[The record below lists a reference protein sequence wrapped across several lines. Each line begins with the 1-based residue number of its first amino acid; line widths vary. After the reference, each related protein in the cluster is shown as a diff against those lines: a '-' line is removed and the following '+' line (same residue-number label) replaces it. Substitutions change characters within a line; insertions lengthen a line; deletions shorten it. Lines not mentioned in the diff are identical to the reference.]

1 MSFPLQT
8 TTLRASSTAAA
19 VVYTA
24 AITLDS
30 TTAVATSSF
39 AANID
44 ELVADSDNFVRL
56 PQATGIAAL
65 VADTDTSD
73 SSKQRQLISALVA
86 PKDLISLIPTLRA
99 LGRQQRPSL
108 VIHVPVSSAA
118 DVSDVLAVRDSGSAI
133 LRSMSQQDAVDYA
146 VAASIAAQRL
156 GTPIVHCFPAESPD
170 SAEFQGYA
178 APSTQE
184 AIRAYLQA
192 EKASDESAHD
202 AVRQA
207 LAAVVGEE
215 QELVSYFGAKDAQV
229 VYVTFGN
236 VVSQAAVSAVAG
248 VGVVQIS
255 LARPLN
261 PSALKQAVPASAKR
275 VVALD
280 QTRRAEAGWG
290 PLFFD
295 LALVA
300 WEHRPIL
307 LNAVLPSSPA
317 GLDTVTPEQL
327 EAINAHALTLAS
339 PAHFNAAA
347 VGSIPE
353 DASATPQ
360 PIDEGAVSEAATVG
374 AYGQLLRDA
383 FGLRL
388 RVANASESRS
398 IWGDGGRAESTP
410 EFGFGRLAAEAQERA
425 RLVAAVT
432 AVLRDVKVPLSR
444 ELHAALAEWL
454 GSRDDPAKASASAA
468 AQLSELLKAEAA
480 GNLALEDIVRLQAH
494 FAVQSNWLVGGDAWA
509 YDIGGSGVHHV
520 LSSGMNVNVLLVDTA
535 ADPTAVQRGGARKK
549 DIGLYAM
556 NYGSAYVA
564 SVAVYASYAQVLQ
577 ALAEADAFPGPA
589 VVVAYLPRAA
599 TAIGVLQQSK
609 RAVDEGAWPLYR
621 WDPRLDPGS
630 FQLDSEKLRRE
641 LADFLKR
648 DSALAAVSRA
658 APKLGAAIAPVSV
671 EAQAGDRLARKARGD
686 VDALMAGLT
695 VSGPPLLILFASDGG
710 NGEEAARR
718 LAKSARRRGMT
729 VRCMGMDEYDF
740 EELAYERNL
749 LISVSTAGQGE
760 IPTAG
765 REFLKALLATTA
777 NLSETAFAVFG
788 LGDSHYWP
796 RAEDAVFYN
805 KPARDIDRRL
815 AELGAR
821 RIVGPGLGDDQDADG
836 WEAGFGAFDS
846 ELWQALNLDVVS
858 SAADEPEEPPAR
870 TDEENKVISNFLRGT
885 ISQALADTSTGAVDE
900 WDGKLL
906 KFHGTYMQD
915 DRDVRA
921 ARLARGEEKAFSFMI
936 RVRLPGGVAT
946 PAQWLAMDALA
957 SEHGNQTMK
966 ITTRQTFQLHGV
978 LKRNLRETMRG
989 INRGLMDTLA
999 ACGDVNRNV
1008 VASANPLQ
1016 AHLQPE
1022 VARLASDISTHLL
1035 PATSAYHEIWLADE
1049 QVAGSAEQTSATT
1062 DYEPLYGPNY
1072 LPRKYK
1078 IAIAI
1083 PPENDVDVFAYD
1095 LGYIA
1100 ILDDAQENIL
1110 GYNVV
1115 IGGGMGMTHNNKATY
1130 PRLATCLGYVPKDR
1144 AVIVSEKVM
1153 LVQRDHGDRTNRK
1166 HARLKY
1172 TVDDHGMD
1180 WWREQVEARLGFS
1193 FEPARPYAFTRN
1205 GDRYGWTKS
1214 TPGLN
1219 NFTIFIQNGRIADLP
1234 GSPLKTALA
1243 DVARKHTGN
1252 FRLTCNGHL
1261 IIADVKDED
1270 VDSIARLL
1278 ASHRLDNL
1286 DYSALRLHSM
1296 ACVAL
1301 PTCALAM
1308 AESERY
1314 LPRLIDLLDEVID
1327 QAGLRSDAIVIRMTG
1342 CPNGCARPYNAE
1354 IAFVGKAP
1362 GAYNLYLGGSH
1373 RGDRLNKVF
1382 RETVT
1387 EDQILEV
1394 LTPIIKQ
1401 YAIERLEGE
1410 HFGDFVIR
1418 KGIIKAT
1425 REGKDFHDI

>member
-1 MSFPLQT
+1 
-8 TTLRASSTAAA
+8 
-19 VVYTA
+19 
-24 AITLDS
+24 
-30 TTAVATSSF
+30 
-39 AANID
+39 
-44 ELVADSDNFVRL
+44 
-56 PQATGIAAL
+56 
-65 VADTDTSD
+65 
-73 SSKQRQLISALVA
+73 
-86 PKDLISLIPTLRA
+86 
-99 LGRQQRPSL
+99 
-108 VIHVPVSSAA
+108 
-118 DVSDVLAVRDSGSAI
+118 
-133 LRSMSQQDAVDYA
+133 
-146 VAASIAAQRL
+146 
-156 GTPIVHCFPAESPD
+156 
-170 SAEFQGYA
+170 
-178 APSTQE
+178 
-184 AIRAYLQA
+184 
-192 EKASDESAHD
+192 
-202 AVRQA
+202 
-207 LAAVVGEE
+207 
-215 QELVSYFGAKDAQV
+215 
-229 VYVTFGN
+229 
-236 VVSQAAVSAVAG
+236 
-248 VGVVQIS
+248 
-255 LARPLN
+255 
-261 PSALKQAVPASAKR
+261 
-275 VVALD
+275 
-280 QTRRAEAGWG
+280 
-290 PLFFD
+290 
-295 LALVA
+295 
-300 WEHRPIL
+300 
-307 LNAVLPSSPA
+307 
-317 GLDTVTPEQL
+317 
-327 EAINAHALTLAS
+327 AINAHALTLAS

-906 KFHGTYMQD
+906 
-915 DRDVRA
+915 
-921 ARLARGEEKAFSFMI
+921 
-936 RVRLPGGVAT
+936 
-946 PAQWLAMDALA
+946 
-957 SEHGNQTMK
+957 
-966 ITTRQTFQLHGV
+966 
-978 LKRNLRETMRG
+978 
-989 INRGLMDTLA
+989 
-999 ACGDVNRNV
+999 
-1008 VASANPLQ
+1008 
-1016 AHLQPE
+1016 
-1022 VARLASDISTHLL
+1022 
-1035 PATSAYHEIWLADE
+1035 
-1049 QVAGSAEQTSATT
+1049 
-1062 DYEPLYGPNY
+1062 
-1072 LPRKYK
+1072 
-1078 IAIAI
+1078 
-1083 PPENDVDVFAYD
+1083 
-1095 LGYIA
+1095 
-1100 ILDDAQENIL
+1100 
-1110 GYNVV
+1110 
-1115 IGGGMGMTHNNKATY
+1115 
-1130 PRLATCLGYVPKDR
+1130 
-1144 AVIVSEKVM
+1144 
-1153 LVQRDHGDRTNRK
+1153 
-1166 HARLKY
+1166 
-1172 TVDDHGMD
+1172 
-1180 WWREQVEARLGFS
+1180 
-1193 FEPARPYAFTRN
+1193 
-1205 GDRYGWTKS
+1205 
-1214 TPGLN
+1214 
-1219 NFTIFIQNGRIADLP
+1219 
-1234 GSPLKTALA
+1234 
-1243 DVARKHTGN
+1243 
-1252 FRLTCNGHL
+1252 
-1261 IIADVKDED
+1261 
-1270 VDSIARLL
+1270 
-1278 ASHRLDNL
+1278 
-1286 DYSALRLHSM
+1286 
-1296 ACVAL
+1296 
-1301 PTCALAM
+1301 
-1308 AESERY
+1308 
-1314 LPRLIDLLDEVID
+1314 
-1327 QAGLRSDAIVIRMTG
+1327 
-1342 CPNGCARPYNAE
+1342 
-1354 IAFVGKAP
+1354 
-1362 GAYNLYLGGSH
+1362 
-1373 RGDRLNKVF
+1373 
-1382 RETVT
+1382 
-1387 EDQILEV
+1387 
-1394 LTPIIKQ
+1394 
-1401 YAIERLEGE
+1401 
-1410 HFGDFVIR
+1410 
-1418 KGIIKAT
+1418 
-1425 REGKDFHDI
+1425 